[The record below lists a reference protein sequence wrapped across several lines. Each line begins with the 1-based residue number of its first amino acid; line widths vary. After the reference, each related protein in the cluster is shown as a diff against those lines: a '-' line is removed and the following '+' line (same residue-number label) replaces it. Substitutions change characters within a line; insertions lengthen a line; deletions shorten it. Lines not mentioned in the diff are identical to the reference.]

1 VAQFT
6 PDPKVQALLESCLR
20 SKSLVLLSGNALP
33 ITFQSVIKNLDSN
46 NIALRNTIKPKFIRQ
61 FLSSQEF
68 TLQAQM
74 MRFQTN
80 SILSGGDLLI
90 FPLLANSV
98 IEETRQ
104 AERFSFSS
112 NEKVTAE
119 IINPYDSETK
129 LVKNVMD
136 MSATGI
142 SIRASIHSK
151 LFKPGLEIS
160 AIKVMLDGVIYSQN
174 SGCVIYNRHLLDLN
188 GNLHAQVGIKFN
200 L

>member
-1 VAQFT
+1 MAQFT